1 MLMLKGMMVVAA
13 SAAVLV
19 SGASAQAQPS
29 HAALDAAHHQP
40 VVSAGM
46 AGAPRAVLEPPPPEL
61 VHTCFVINDDGVRIH
76 VTFDLSSAVV
86 GLAYKG
92 DLFQVPNF
100 PGGGLLEGTDLRTGV
115 HGWIRD
121 IYADRRFLHC

>member
-1 MLMLKGMMVVAA
+1 MLMFKSAVVAA
-13 SAAVLV
+13 SVAVLV
-19 SGASAQAQPS
+19 GGVSAQAQPN
-29 HAALDAAHHQP
+29 HATPVSAHHQLMSSVAVP
-40 VVSAGM
+40 
-46 AGAPRAVLEPPPPEL
+46 GAPRAVLEPPPPEL
-61 VHTCFVINDDGVRIH
+61 VHTCFLINDDGVRIH
-76 VTFDLSSAVV
+76 VTFDLSSTVV

-121 IYADRRFLHC
+121 IYADRLYLHC